1 MFRISFFVLC
11 LFFLL
16 AGLFSIA
23 RGEGQIM
30 VNHLKNFTA
39 GNHTSEFLEVALI
52 TSKRTRL
59 QILVTKRNEILE
71 NHRLVLGPDGVCEGR
86 FRGAQSWGYILPEGS
101 QGKDLEVAIF
111 VHPLAGRGDPVHYEI
126 RPLLEDDTLGFRL
139 SSAAIR

>member
-16 AGLFSIA
+16 SGLFSIA

-30 VNHLKNFTA
+30 VNHFKNFSA
-39 GNHTSEFLEVALI
+39 GNHTSEFLQVALV

-71 NHRLVLGPDGVCEGR
+71 HHRLVLGPAGVCEGR

-101 QGKDLEVAIF
+101 RGKDLRVAIF
-111 VHPLAGRGDPVHYEI
+111 VHTLAKGGEPIPYEI
-126 RPLLEDDTLGFRL
+126 RPRSGEDTAGFRITN
-139 SSAAIR
+139 SHIH